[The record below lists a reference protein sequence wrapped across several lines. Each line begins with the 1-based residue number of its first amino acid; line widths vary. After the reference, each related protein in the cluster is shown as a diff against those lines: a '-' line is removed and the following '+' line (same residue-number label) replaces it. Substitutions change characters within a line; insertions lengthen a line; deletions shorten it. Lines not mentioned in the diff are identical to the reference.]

1 MHEANIDEF
10 ERKEHRGTATAGT
23 GRQSAKFLSRTL
35 GDIGRLEGSPPYSL
49 YFLDT
54 DRKLLDPSNSME
66 QHHTQG

>member
-1 MHEANIDEF
+1 MKQILMNWK
-10 ERKEHRGTATAGT
+10 ERNSEGLATAGT

-54 DRKLLDPSNSME
+54 DRKLQDPSNSME